1 MDGFL
6 LDTWA
11 HEASS
16 LWILLWAWAWGD
28 SAGCDLSEEMLVHCV
43 CPHKLVL
50 HGKLRD
56 LLGKNWSN
64 LLIWVSGAL
73 RTAKHW

>member
-1 MDGFL
+1 MGICLTPGFMRL
-6 LDTWA
+6 P
-11 HEASS
+11 HSGFCS
-16 LWILLWAWAWGD
+16 GPGPGGD
-28 SAGCDLSEEMLVHCV
+28 SAGCDLSEEMLVHCD
-43 CPHKLVL
+43 CRHKLVL

-64 LLIWVSGAL
+64 LFIWVSGAL